1 MTLEGKICLITG
13 GTKGIGAATALE
25 LARRGGDVAING
37 READK
42 EAMAVK
48 AQVEAMGRRCLIVVG
63 DVSKPAEA
71 KRCVAE
77 TVAALG
83 DVSVLVHSAGGLAAG
98 SLLDVSPEVW
108 YQAFDVHVHAVFHLC
123 RAAVPIMKKNREGA
137 ILLISS
143 VAGLRGCLGAIAY
156 GVVKGALLQFARSLA
171 RELADNN
178 IRVNCVSP

>member
-63 DVSKPAEA
+63 DERNPGEA
-71 KRCVAE
+71 KGLLAKGGGG
-77 TVAALG
+77 LG
-83 DVSVLVHSAGGLAAG
+83 DVGVLVPGPGGLAAG
-98 SLLDVSPEVW
+98 SLLDVNE
-108 YQAFDVHVHAVFHLC
+108 HA
-123 RAAVPIMKKNREGA
+123 
-137 ILLISS
+137 
-143 VAGLRGCLGAIAY
+143 
-156 GVVKGALLQFARSLA
+156 
-171 RELADNN
+171 D
-178 IRVNCVSP
+178 